1 MWENVKGM
9 LALPDDPGQRSA
21 AKQGLLNFG
30 ASLLAGQGNL
40 GGILGN
46 GLLAGSQGYQNG
58 LAQQQQAAMQ
68 KIQQERWNL
77 ENQETKAKLD
87 EPMQLQ
93 KILAGGGPGAIKG
106 PPPSLPRLGAGP
118 AGGSAPVSGAAP
130 ATASASAPAG
140 QPDLY
145 QTYLGYGD
153 RLTQAGRPTQA
164 KAYYDLAE
172 KLRPELK
179 EQVTRT
185 VNGKRVTVN
194 LFKDGSDELVD
205 RYAPDLEKLHFED
218 TGAATMGLDP
228 FTGKPVNTITNTV
241 SPDARLSSDTA
252 RRGQNMADAR
262 AKADEQAPISAD
274 AILNA
279 AARYNFDGTLPPMGM
294 GKNAAAGRSAI
305 LNKAAELKY
314 GTDPE
319 QQRRDQL
326 TNRGGVAAQNAAVK
340 SFSDGKLGSTV
351 RSFNVS
357 ISHLD
362 TLDQLTDALHN
373 GDAQAMNRASNYFK
387 SQTGN
392 PAPTNFE
399 AAKKVVADEVV
410 KAIVGTGGGVTDR
423 EEAAKTI
430 AAANSP
436 AQLKG
441 VIGTYKELMRG
452 QLHGLQQQYEVS
464 TGRKDFDK
472 FLSPAAQAVDKQHGP
487 IKDLK
492 DLPKKA
498 APAAQAYADAEKE
511 RRYQEWKRSQ
521 GK

>member
-1 MWENVKGM
+1 MFDKFQGM
-9 LALPDDPGQRSA
+9 LALPEDPNERSA

-30 ASLLAGQGNL
+30 AALLAGQGNL

-46 GLLAGSQGYQNG
+46 GLLAGSQGYQG
-58 LAQQQQAAMQ
+58 ALAQQQQTALRKAQ
-68 KIQQERWNL
+68 LEQTGL
-77 ENQETKAKLD
+77 ENQKLKAAADK
-87 EPMQLQ
+87 PMQLQ
-93 KILAGGGPGAIKG
+93 RILTGGSPMQPNRLAGLPKIGD
-106 PPPSLPRLGAGP
+106 PPRAAS
-118 AGGSAPVSGAAP
+118 AAP
-130 ATASASAPAG
+130 AAEAAPAPAPAASAPSG
-140 QPDLY
+140 SLFD
-145 QTYLGYGD
+145 TYLAYGD
-153 RLTQAGRPTQA
+153 RLTQAGYPADA

-172 KLRPELK
+172 KLRPKLK
-179 EQVTRT
+179 EQSVRT
-185 VNGKRVTVN
+185 INGQRVMANVYE
-194 LFKDGSDELVD
+194 DGRTEQVD
-205 RYAPDLEKLHFED
+205 GFAPDLEKLNFQN
-218 TGAATMGLDP
+218 TGGSTVGLDP
-228 FTGKPVNTITNTV
+228 FTGKPVNTIKNTV
-241 SPDARLSSDTA
+241 SPDAQLSSDTA
-252 RRGQNMADAR
+252 RRGQNMTDAR
-262 AKADEQAPISAD
+262 AKADEQVPIGSD

-294 GKNAAAGRSAI
+294 GKVGVQVRAQI
-305 LNKAAELKY
+305 LNTAAELKY
-314 GTDPE
+314 GVDPE

-326 TNRGGVAAQNAAVK
+326 TNKGAVAAQNAAVK

-357 ISHLD
+357 ISHLN
-362 TLDQLTDALHN
+362 TLDELADALHN

-410 KAIVGTGGGVTDR
+410 KAIVGTGGGVHDR
-423 EEAAKTI
+423 EEAARVI

-472 FLSPAAQAVDKQHGP
+472 FLSPAAQAVDRQHGP
-487 IKDLK
+487 VKNVK

-498 APAAQAYADAEKE
+498 APAGHPSDISNLLNKYGAK
-511 RRYQEWKRSQ
+511 
-521 GK
+521 

>member
-1 MWENVKGM
+1 MAILGNY
-9 LALPDDPGQRSA
+9 LPNWLPEDPNKNA
-21 AKQGLLNFG
+21 AARQGLLAFG
-30 ASLLAGQGNL
+30 ASLLGGRGNL
-40 GGILGN
+40 GGILGD
-46 GLLAGSQGYQNG
+46 GLMAGSQGYHG
-58 LAQQQQAAMQ
+58 ALAQQQQQQLMATQQ
-68 KIQQERWNL
+68 KRWDL
-77 ENQETKAKLD
+77 ENRETQAKLD

-93 KILAGGGPGAIKG
+93 KILAGGPAAPMG
-106 PPPSLPRLGAGP
+106 PPASLPRIGGAQGGSGGPAAGP
-118 AGGSAPVSGAAP
+118 
-130 ATASASAPAG
+130 
-140 QPDLY
+140 QQDLV
-145 QTYLGYGD
+145 QTYLAYGD

-172 KLRPELK
+172 KLRPKLK
-179 EQVTRT
+179 EQRALT
-185 VNGKRVTVN
+185 VDGKRVMANVYD
-194 LFKDGSDELVD
+194 DGRTKQVEGF
-205 RYAPDLEKLHFED
+205 APDLEKLHFAN
-218 TGAATMGLDP
+218 TGGNTIGQDQ
-228 FTGKPVNTITNTV
+228 FTGEVRSTVKNTV
-241 SPDARLSSDTA
+241 SPDAQLSSDTA

-314 GTDPE
+314 GVDPE
-319 QQRRDQL
+319 QQRRDQM
-326 TNRGGVAAQNAAVK
+326 TNKGKVAAENAAVK
-340 SFSDGKLGSTV
+340 SFSDGRLGSTV

-357 ISHLD
+357 ISHLN
-362 TLDQLTDALHN
+362 TLDELADALHN
-373 GDAQAMNRASNYFK
+373 GDAQALNRASNYFK

-410 KAIVGTGGGVTDR
+410 KAIVGTGGGVHDR
-423 EEAAKTI
+423 EEAAKVI

-464 TGRKDFDK
+464 TGRTDFDK
-472 FLSPAAQAVDKQHGP
+472 FLSPAARAVDKQHGP
-487 IKDLK
+487 IKDVK

-498 APAAQAYADAEKE
+498 APATQAYADAEKE